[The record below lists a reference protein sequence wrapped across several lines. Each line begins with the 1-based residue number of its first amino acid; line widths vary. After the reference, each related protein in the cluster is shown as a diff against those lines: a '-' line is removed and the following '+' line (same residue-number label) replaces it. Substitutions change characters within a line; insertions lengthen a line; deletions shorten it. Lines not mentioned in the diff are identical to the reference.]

1 MSPPPQTGYPSKM
14 APLAFQ
20 VDQGPSDGETPPWQ
34 ILIQNERNQINAAR
48 NQQGG
53 KNLIKLNKTNK
64 QKKEEENEIQ
74 F

>member
-1 MSPPPQTGYPSKM
+1 M

-20 VDQGPSDGETPPWQ
+20 VDQGPSDGETPPWK
-34 ILIQNERNQINAAR
+34 ILIQNERNQINMAK

-53 KNLIKLNKTNK
+53 KKTLIKLNKQT
-64 QKKEEENEIQ
+64 KKEEENEVQ